1 MVGIT
6 ELFAALWLAMGGMK
20 SLTKLLKISAFIGAL
35 LLVLYVFG
43 LLVKKFGT
51 WQAALAAWASAI
63 ALAIAMVFQFVLDGL
78 LTLVKVV
85 TTALIGLIS
94 LLASLAIAAG
104 FDKIGNSM
112 NKLARKASQFQASV
126 QVPDLVGGTAKF
138 LDDSSFFGQT
148 MNPQPVTITQN
159 NETNIE
165 GVTDMDEIMKGVEET
180 KQDFA
185 DRLGMGAYTT
195 E

>member
-1 MVGIT
+1 
-6 ELFAALWLAMGGMK
+6 
-20 SLTKLLKISAFIGAL
+20 
-35 LLVLYVFG
+35 
-43 LLVKKFGT
+43 
-51 WQAALAAWASAI
+51 
-63 ALAIAMVFQFVLDGL
+63 
-78 LTLVKVV
+78 
-85 TTALIGLIS
+85 
-94 LLASLAIAAG
+94 
-104 FDKIGNSM
+104 
-112 NKLARKASQFQASV
+112 
-126 QVPDLVGGTAKF
+126 
-138 LDDSSFFGQT
+138 